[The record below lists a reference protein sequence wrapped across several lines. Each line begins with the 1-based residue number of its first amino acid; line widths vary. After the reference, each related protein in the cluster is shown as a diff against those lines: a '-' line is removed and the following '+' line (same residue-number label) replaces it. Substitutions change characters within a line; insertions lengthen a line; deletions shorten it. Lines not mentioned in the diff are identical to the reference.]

1 MEENEKKYEEE
12 TTSLPQTSED
22 TQNEVLAEVSAEPLT
37 TDAPAYQW
45 DFSASPEVQAE
56 KKKRRSALI

>member
-37 TDAPAYQW
+37 TDAPA
-45 DFSASPEVQAE
+45 
-56 KKKRRSALI
+56 